1 MRRSLL
7 QVQHVAS
14 QELRPAP
21 LHGDLL
27 AVVSPPS
34 RPGPRTRAREHAE
47 ALGVCMRARVRVS
60 RAHRSLTARR
70 FLFFLRTP
78 PYQPPVPRAVQCVRF
93 LRGSCVT
100 RSAAEHMTCQTP
112 SSMRF
117 VPSASSS
124 AVPRCI
130 DFRSPARHPPS
141 TRRVHFPHPSAPAL
155 AFAYTVPLLF
165 AFASATPSPRYLP
178 RRHAA
183 VRNLLY
189 CAYFRPTPCAAP
201 SPLLYPPYVAAP
213 DMIRKSKLVVAS
225 TSIAFSAVRDGA
237 QREARH

>member
-34 RPGPRTRAREHAE
+34 RPGPRMRAREHAE

-130 DFRSPARHPPS
+130 DFRSPA
-141 TRRVHFPHPSAPAL
+141 TRRRRA
-155 AFAYTVPLLF
+155 AYTSRTRLHQLSRSHTLYHYYLHSPPPHLPRATYLAATLLFVIYCTVLTFAPPPAPRPRPYCIPLMLPLL
-165 AFASATPSPRYLP
+165 
-178 RRHAA
+178 
-183 VRNLLY
+183 
-189 CAYFRPTPCAAP
+189 
-201 SPLLYPPYVAAP
+201 
-213 DMIRKSKLVVAS
+213 I
-225 TSIAFSAVRDGA
+225 
-237 QREARH
+237 